1 MTSSGNIA
9 IFDLD
14 YTLTKKGTW
23 GRFVVSTMKTRPHLW
38 LPVLFVM
45 AKNQWLYKQDK
56 APRCGVKKAMMK
68 LTMVGWPKEK
78 VVRYAQAFAEREV
91 LTGLR
96 PGAIASLNAHKEAGD
111 TLIIASA
118 AVDVVVEPI
127 ARRLGVAH
135 FIATELAWNEGKLSP
150 EFATENC
157 YGAEKLLRIKTYL
170 AKNPTMKHNLTKIT
184 MYSDN
189 HSDLDIML
197 WADVGIAVDPSK
209 RLKTLAN
216 QHGLRVV
223 NWM

>member
-1 MTSSGNIA
+1 MTPSGNIA

-45 AKNQWLYKQDK
+45 AKNQWLYKQGK
-56 APRCGVKKAMMK
+56 APRCGVKRAMMR
-68 LTMVGWPKEK
+68 LTMVGWPQEK
-78 VVRYAQAFAEREV
+78 VERYAQAFAEREV
-91 LTGLR
+91 STGLR
-96 PGAIASLNAHKEAGD
+96 SGAIASLNAHKEAGD

-118 AVDVVVEPI
+118 AVDVVVAPI
-127 ARRLGVAH
+127 AKRLGVTH
-135 FIATELAWNEGKLSP
+135 FIATEMAWDEGRLSP
-150 EFATENC
+150 EFATKNC
-157 YGAEKLLRIKTYL
+157 YGEDKLLRMKSYL
-170 AKNPTMKHNLTKIT
+170 AENPSLKQNHTKIT
-184 MYSDN
+184 MYSDS

-216 QHGLRVV
+216 KHGFRVV
-223 NWM
+223 NWT

>member
-1 MTSSGNIA
+1 MTPSGNIA

-23 GRFVVSTMKTRPHLW
+23 GRFVGSTIKTRPLLW

-45 AKNQWLYKQDK
+45 AKNQWFYKQGK
-56 APRCGVKKAMMK
+56 SPRCGVKKAMMR
-68 LTMVGWPKEK
+68 LTMVGWSRDK
-78 VVRYAQAFAEREV
+78 VERYAQAFAEREV
-91 LTGLR
+91 STGLR
-96 PGAIASLNAHKEAGD
+96 RGAIASLNAHKEAGD

-118 AVDVVVEPI
+118 AVDVVVAPI
-127 ARRLGVAH
+127 ARLLGVAH
-135 FIATELAWNEGKLSP
+135 FIATEVAWDEGRLSP

-157 YGAEKLLRIKTYL
+157 YGAEKLRRMRTYL
-170 AKNPTMKHNLTKIT
+170 TENPSLKHNHTKIT
-184 MYSDN
+184 MYSDS

-209 RLKTLAN
+209 RLKSLAK
-216 QHGLRVV
+216 QHDLQVV